1 MTNVAEKAS
10 QGTFAVVGRQDAP
23 TAEAQSHGSHTGSH
37 TRSHTGSHTPHARP
51 TGAPG
56 VRLSGTH
63 VRSSGSVRVRP
74 TGTAKFAPPILQL
87 VSRILR
93 STSPKMLKRLLRM
106 ARPSQGVSHE
116 PKFRYLS
123 GAKELFLLGIYTD
136 DFRLRRFVVCIAS
149 WQR

>member
-23 TAEAQSHGSHTGSH
+23 TAEAQSHG
-37 TRSHTGSHTPHARP
+37 SHTGSHTPHARP